1 MMKVIKITLIALYFV
16 SITGCVQKKPIEQP
30 EIVVKDSV
38 KDKKRHDK
46 SELEALMARLD
57 YIYWMGNSV
66 KAHDERDTIWGNF
79 TGKSI
84 DTLFVE
90 RVAPYASPSESKDCG
105 NIGHFYSVKSSNPLI
120 PTVKLYTCL
129 EIPPQLV
136 FEGDLDRNGVDEWGV
151 LETGIAGQ
159 WRQYFVYTL
168 KQGRWWYLI
177 DDDEFTWTNMYMRVS
192 DKEVVEQGPEPGWVK
207 VNYCDFFSSKGDLPM
222 RDTVLQAKL
231 TRIRR

>member
-1 MMKVIKITLIALYFV
+1 M
-16 SITGCVQKKPIEQP
+16 
-30 EIVVKDSV
+30 
-38 KDKKRHDK
+38 
-46 SELEALMARLD
+46 
-57 YIYWMGNSV
+57 
-66 KAHDERDTIWGNF
+66 
-79 TGKSI
+79 
-84 DTLFVE
+84 
-90 RVAPYASPSESKDCG
+90 
-105 NIGHFYSVKSSNPLI
+105 
-120 PTVKLYTCL
+120 
-129 EIPPQLV
+129 
-136 FEGDLDRNGVDEWGV
+136 DRNGVDEWGV